1 MKSICVVLGTRPEAI
16 KLAPLIISLRR
27 LNRYKVVVCNT
38 EQQKEL
44 SNQTLKYF
52 GLESDVALDCMREN
66 QQLSDLQIRLLI
78 ALNKVL
84 SENNFDA
91 TIVQGDTLTAY
102 CGAMAS
108 FLRKIPVFHVEA
120 GLRSYNLNEPYPE
133 ELLRQVLSRI
143 ATLHFCPTKIS
154 RNNLLQE
161 HIDAKNI
168 YITGNTVIDA
178 LFSLKAE
185 ELKQARKMLDEMGIN
200 LNKKNIL
207 ITVHRRENHGRKLI
221 NIINAILSL
230 SKQHEDYSF
239 ILPVHPNPNV
249 HDVVYD
255 KLGGICNIK
264 LTPPLDYPLIVT
276 LLKAVKLIIT
286 DSGGLQEEG
295 PTFGAP
301 VLVIREETERK
312 EGIDA
317 GCSELIGT
325 EEGNIV
331 KVVNSYIDDL
341 SNKERS
347 FVRVNP
353 YGNGEASSLIV
364 SHIDEYFDK
373 YTGM

>member
-200 LNKKNIL
+200 LNKKI
-207 ITVHRRENHGRKLI
+207 
-221 NIINAILSL
+221 
-230 SKQHEDYSF
+230 F
-239 ILPVHPNPNV
+239 
-249 HDVVYD
+249 
-255 KLGGICNIK
+255 
-264 LTPPLDYPLIVT
+264 
-276 LLKAVKLIIT
+276 
-286 DSGGLQEEG
+286 
-295 PTFGAP
+295 
-301 VLVIREETERK
+301 
-312 EGIDA
+312 
-317 GCSELIGT
+317 
-325 EEGNIV
+325 
-331 KVVNSYIDDL
+331 
-341 SNKERS
+341 
-347 FVRVNP
+347 
-353 YGNGEASSLIV
+353 
-364 SHIDEYFDK
+364 
-373 YTGM
+373 